1 MGEEESE
8 WENTMLDQSTFT
20 ETVREVSEIIRTSSE
35 PLTKEQILAY
45 FSDMELNEEQQE
57 LVINY
62 LLTPRKEPVQQ
73 EPEEQETEGTEEEP
87 ETEESGTGEDKKTD
101 KNGANLPDSRT
112 FRLYLEE
119 LQGIPAY
126 SEAELDKLYERLLA
140 GEEAVIKLLADAWL
154 LPVLDLAKELAVS
167 KEDFE
172 DIVQEG
178 NVGLFI
184 KLTELCG
191 AGDTVGSVGEEL
203 RSAARLAMQTCI
215 LELAG
220 EDDSESAMLGK
231 VNLVNEARKYLAE
244 QNGTEPTPAE
254 LADYTK
260 MPEEELSD
268 ILRIIQKSA

>member
-8 WENTMLDQSTFT
+8 WENTMLDQTTFT
-20 ETVREVSEIIRTSSE
+20 ETVREVSEIIRTSSD

-62 LLTPRKEPVQQ
+62 LLTPQKEPVQQ
-73 EPEEQETEGTEEEP
+73 ELEEP
-87 ETEESGTGEDKKTD
+87 ETEETEESGTEGMEEDKKTD

-154 LPVLDLAKELAVS
+154 LPVLNLAKELAVS

-254 LADYTK
+254 LDDYTK

>member
-1 MGEEESE
+1 
-8 WENTMLDQSTFT
+8 MLDQSTFT
-20 ETVREVSEIIRTSSE
+20 ETVREVSEIIRTSPE

-45 FSDMELNEEQQE
+45 FADMELNEEQQE
-57 LVINY
+57 LVISY
-62 LLTPRKEPVQQ
+62 LLTPQKEPMQQ
-73 EPEEQETEGTEEEP
+73 NPEETQTEESEEGEEP
-87 ETEESGTGEDKKTD
+87 ETKGTGGDKKTD
-101 KNGANLPDSRT
+101 KDGTSLPDSRT
-112 FRLYLEE
+112 FQLYLEE

-154 LPVLDLAKELAVS
+154 LPVLELAKELAAA

-191 AGDTVGSVGEEL
+191 AGDAAGSVGEEL
-203 RSAARLAMQTCI
+203 RSAARFAMQNCI

-220 EDDSESAMLGK
+220 EEDSESAMLGK
-231 VNLVNEARKYLAE
+231 VNLVNEARKYLTE